1 MRLFYLT
8 EPEVF
13 LVGLWG
19 AGKGVFN
26 ELPIARWEED
36 TRDKNRTMQ
45 RVIKVK
51 VQDGNPIKRV
61 NVRYRSDIYNRIMI
75 NSLINR
81 DKKRY
86 LGSQCG
92 PDLIMKLERV
102 VGEKVWEEI
111 GEGMDGLSRVMER

>member
-1 MRLFYLT
+1 MRH
-8 EPEVF
+8 EVILSYGTRGVPSWF
-13 LVGLWG
+13 VGGGRG

-51 VQDGNPIKRV
+51 VQDGNPNKRV
-61 NVRYRSDIYNRIMI
+61 NVRYRSDIYKRIMI

-81 DKKRY
+81 DKNF
-86 LGSQCG
+86 
-92 PDLIMKLERV
+92 I
-102 VGEKVWEEI
+102 
-111 GEGMDGLSRVMER
+111 